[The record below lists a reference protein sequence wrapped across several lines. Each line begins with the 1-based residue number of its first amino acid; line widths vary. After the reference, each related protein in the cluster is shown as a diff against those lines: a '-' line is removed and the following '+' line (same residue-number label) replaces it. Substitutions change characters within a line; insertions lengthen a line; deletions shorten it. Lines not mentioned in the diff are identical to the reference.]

1 MTARTDKERQIL
13 GTILLCTSA
22 FAGVMAVV
30 YLIKFIFFNDNFM
43 NTMVAIAFAATMVFG
58 ALLGIGLN
66 YTIRVPRGKD
76 DDRSQV
82 IAAMIFILL
91 GVVVCASLQIVEGVH
106 PDYWLIPVVFYVQNG
121 IMFLVATYSLK
132 FYFKK

>member
-1 MTARTDKERQIL
+1 MAARTDKERQVL

-22 FAGVMAVV
+22 FTGVMAVV

-82 IAAMIFILL
+82 IAAMIFMLL
-91 GVVVCASLQIVEGVH
+91 GVAICASLQIVEGIY
-106 PDYWLIPVVFYVQNG
+106 PDYWLIPVVFYAQNW
-121 IMFLVATYSLK
+121 IMFLVAAYSLK
-132 FYFKK
+132 LYLKK